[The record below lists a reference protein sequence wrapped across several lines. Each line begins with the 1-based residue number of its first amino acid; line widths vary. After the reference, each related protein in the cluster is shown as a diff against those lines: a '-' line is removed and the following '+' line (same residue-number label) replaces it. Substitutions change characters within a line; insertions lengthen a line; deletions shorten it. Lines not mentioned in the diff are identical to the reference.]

1 MAIYMK
7 RSGIRFPSLS
17 LKKNCDTEPQR
28 HLSPQALERCKS
40 KTSAPRRIEMPNPIF
55 EPDTRPIWRSMGF
68 GWRRKCPNCG
78 QGALFKNYL
87 SVRPKCTVCRQDL
100 FHHRADDGPAYLT
113 ILIVAHIMAPL
124 LHFTF
129 VTWRLEP
136 LVMLS
141 IFTVGCLA
149 LSLYLL
155 PRLKGVIIECNGPAT
170 CMVLAMKK
178 TQGTLKIHDSG

>member
-1 MAIYMK
+1 
-7 RSGIRFPSLS
+7 
-17 LKKNCDTEPQR
+17 
-28 HLSPQALERCKS
+28 
-40 KTSAPRRIEMPNPIF
+40 MPNPIF

-155 PRLKGVIIECNGPAT
+155 PRLKGVIIAVQWARYMHGFGHEENT
-170 CMVLAMKK
+170 RNSEN
-178 TQGTLKIHDSG
+178 T